1 MPCAVSMSRRA
12 PARSISAACLKASV
26 EVEAA
31 SQRAAAA
38 IETKNKTSMSW
49 HWTRSDLPART
60 SGCLRPEI

>member
-1 MPCAVSMSRRA
+1 MLAALHKIDVAAALETPQEW
-12 PARSISAACLKASV
+12 PANIVHL
-26 EVEAA
+26 A